1 MGSCSFIY
9 ISHFVPDVHCLC
21 CCAVVLFPV
30 AGKALDERKAE
41 IRIQF
46 KEAPGSQFIFA
57 GQDAPC
63 NELVMRLQPDQAVYF
78 KVDYHRT

>member
-1 MGSCSFIY
+1 MCEVRIVWSPYCHAFFSDAHNWYYWI
-9 ISHFVPDVHCLC
+9 
-21 CCAVVLFPV
+21 
-30 AGKALDERKAE
+30 GKALEERKAE

-46 KEAPGSQFIFA
+46 KEAPGSQFMFA

-78 KVDYHRT
+78 KVISG